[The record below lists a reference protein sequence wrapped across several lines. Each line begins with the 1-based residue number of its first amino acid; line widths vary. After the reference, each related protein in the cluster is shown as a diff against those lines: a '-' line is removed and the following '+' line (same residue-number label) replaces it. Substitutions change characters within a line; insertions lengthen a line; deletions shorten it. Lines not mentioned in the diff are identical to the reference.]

1 MAQIETEQ
9 LQLKEIYQLSF
20 DIFSK
25 YGCDNNNATALA
37 RTVETAER
45 DGSLSH
51 GLFRIPGYIASLKS
65 GKVKGSA
72 QPTVENN
79 IASIVS
85 VDADHGYAP
94 FALERGLPVLAQAAN
109 QTGIAIMK
117 ITNTFHFAALW
128 PETEFLA
135 EKGLVGVACT
145 VYKPAVA
152 PAGAGQAFFG
162 TNPLSF
168 AWPRPGKTPVVFDMA
183 TSTLAMGDVQIAAR
197 DGHELPHGTGLGPDG
212 KPSDNPAEILKGVLL
227 PFGGYKGSAISLM
240 VELLSA
246 GMTGDNFSYEAG
258 ENDNNDGG
266 PPKGGE
272 LVIAINPELVAGAG
286 WADHSEGFFQ
296 KLEELEGIRVPGE
309 RRHKNRLDLGARNIN
324 KELLEKLRD
333 LLEAIYP

>member
-65 GKVKGSA
+65 GKVKGNA

-79 IASIVS
+79 MASIVS

-94 FALERGLPVLAQAAN
+94 FALECGLPVLAQAAN
-109 QTGIAIMK
+109 KAGIAIMK

-135 EKGLVGVACT
+135 EKNLVGVACT

-168 AWPRPGKTPVVFDMA
+168 AWPRPGKR
-183 TSTLAMGDVQIAAR
+183 Q
-197 DGHELPHGTGLGPDG
+197 
-212 KPSDNPAEILKGVLL
+212 
-227 PFGGYKGSAISLM
+227 
-240 VELLSA
+240 
-246 GMTGDNFSYEAG
+246 
-258 ENDNNDGG
+258 
-266 PPKGGE
+266 
-272 LVIAINPELVAGAG
+272 
-286 WADHSEGFFQ
+286 
-296 KLEELEGIRVPGE
+296 
-309 RRHKNRLDLGARNIN
+309 
-324 KELLEKLRD
+324 
-333 LLEAIYP
+333 

>member
-117 ITNTFHFAALW
+117 ITCLLYTS
-128 PETEFLA
+128 P
-135 EKGLVGVACT
+135 
-145 VYKPAVA
+145 
-152 PAGAGQAFFG
+152 
-162 TNPLSF
+162 S
-168 AWPRPGKTPVVFDMA
+168 PRD
-183 TSTLAMGDVQIAAR
+183 
-197 DGHELPHGTGLGPDG
+197 
-212 KPSDNPAEILKGVLL
+212 
-227 PFGGYKGSAISLM
+227 
-240 VELLSA
+240 
-246 GMTGDNFSYEAG
+246 
-258 ENDNNDGG
+258 
-266 PPKGGE
+266 
-272 LVIAINPELVAGAG
+272 
-286 WADHSEGFFQ
+286 
-296 KLEELEGIRVPGE
+296 
-309 RRHKNRLDLGARNIN
+309 
-324 KELLEKLRD
+324 
-333 LLEAIYP
+333 